1 MTARQSVIYYFYI
14 HGALR
19 DSWLVLETLN
29 QLTKGVLSDRRIVT
43 AWWYLCLDGG
53 GGGRKHAGSI
63 GFC

>member
-43 AWWYLCLDGG
+43 AWWYPPFSLAAFET
-53 GGGRKHAGSI
+53 RVTM
-63 GFC
+63 

>member
-43 AWWYLCLDGG
+43 AWWVVKEQRITNGGSLDGV
-53 GGGRKHAGSI
+53 R
-63 GFC
+63 